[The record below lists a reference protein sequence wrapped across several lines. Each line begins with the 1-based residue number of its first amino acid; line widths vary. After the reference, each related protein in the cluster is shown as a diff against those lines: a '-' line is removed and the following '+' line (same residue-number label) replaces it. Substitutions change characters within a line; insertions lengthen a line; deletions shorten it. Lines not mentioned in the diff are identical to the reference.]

1 MIKGGKANVAE
12 ANALE
17 RKASSSKKKRKT
29 LVNKQ
34 KGKKRFHKKQR
45 KTVESKPK
53 GKCFHCSQDG
63 HWKRNCKKYLDEL
76 KKKKPR

>member
-29 LVNKQ
+29 FVNKQ
-34 KGKKRFHKKQR
+34 KGKKKVPQEAK
-45 KTVESKPK
+45 ED
-53 GKCFHCSQDG
+53 C
-63 HWKRNCKKYLDEL
+63 
-76 KKKKPR
+76 